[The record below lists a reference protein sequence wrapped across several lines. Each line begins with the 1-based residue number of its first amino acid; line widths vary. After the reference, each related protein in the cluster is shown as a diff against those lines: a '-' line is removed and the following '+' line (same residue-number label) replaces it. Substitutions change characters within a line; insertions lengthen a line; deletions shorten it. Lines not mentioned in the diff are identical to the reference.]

1 VYLLQNSCGSLKTS
15 SWVTVQEIHAT
26 GIASRKRYAV
36 CNPSDIFCTVF
47 IFNSVAK
54 SRPTLN
60 NQNMSHWHSI
70 YFNRGKMLC
79 MDKRKKEPSKSPSQK
94 HIEKEVKK
102 IEEAHHQADQDIEH
116 DPDLTTR
123 PNPEDDLDEGELA
136 RLEGED

>member
-1 VYLLQNSCGSLKTS
+1 
-15 SWVTVQEIHAT
+15 
-26 GIASRKRYAV
+26 
-36 CNPSDIFCTVF
+36 
-47 IFNSVAK
+47 
-54 SRPTLN
+54 
-60 NQNMSHWHSI
+60 MSHWHSI